1 MIDLKNR
8 QVLVTG
14 ASGLIGIELVKLL
27 VSRGAMVQAV
37 SLDDV
42 PSIREMF
49 GENIEFIKGD
59 LRDFEF
65 CMKISKNKEF
75 VFHLAGI
82 KGSPE
87 VAVGRP
93 NTFFV
98 NTTLFN
104 LNVIEACRR
113 NSVDHFLYTSSI
125 GVYAPSSIFE
135 EDSVWSTFPSPND
148 RFAGWAKRMGELQI
162 EGAKLE
168 HSWQGTY
175 IVRPANVY
183 GSWDNF
189 DLKTAMVIP
198 SLIARL
204 QNGENPLRV
213 WGDGSAIRDFV
224 HAKDVARAMLFVM
237 DNDIHEPVNVG
248 SGLGISIKELA
259 NLIVS
264 HFDSVEIEWDTSKPS
279 GDKMRV
285 MDMKRLTQ
293 AGFKPEISIQSG
305 IKLTVEWFRNNPP
318 NTGRY
323 NAFREQS

>member
-1 MIDLKNR
+1 MIDFKNR
-8 QVLVTG
+8 RVLVTG
-14 ASGLIGIELVKLL
+14 ASGMIGIELVKLL
-27 VSRGAMVQAV
+27 ILRGANVQAV

-42 PSIREMF
+42 PSVSDMF
-49 GENIEFIKGD
+49 GENLEFIKGD
-59 LRDFEF
+59 LRDFEL
-65 CMKISKNKEF
+65 CMKISKNKDF

-87 VAVGRP
+87 VAVSRP

-104 LNVIEACRR
+104 LNLIEACRR
-113 NSVDHFLYTSSI
+113 NSVEHFLYTSSI

-162 EGAKLE
+162 EAAKLE

-189 DLKTAMVIP
+189 ELKTAMVIP

-204 QNGENPLRV
+204 QSGENPLRV

-224 HAKDVARAMLFVM
+224 HAKDVARAMLFVV
-237 DNDIHEPVNVG
+237 DNSIHEPVNVG
-248 SGLGISIKELA
+248 SGLGVSIKELA

-279 GDKMRV
+279 GDKSRI
-285 MDMKRLTQ
+285 MDTKRLKQ
-293 AGFKPEISIQSG
+293 VGFEPEIDIESG
-305 IKLTVEWFRNNPP
+305 IASTVAWFRNNPF

-323 NAFREQS
+323 NAFMEQA